1 MAYREM
7 TLQEKIEELNESFT
21 NKSPSEEQIQ
31 KIESIRKSYKKT
43 GETIL
48 RNCPNSRNLSIA
60 VTALEES
67 LHRAI
72 KSIILGK

>member
-7 TLQEKIEELNESFT
+7 TLQEKIEELNESLT
-21 NKSPSEEQIQ
+21 NQPPDEKQIR
-31 KIESIRKSYKKT
+31 KIESIRESYKKT
-43 GETIL
+43 GEAIL

-60 VTALEES
+60 IIALEES

-72 KSIILGK
+72 KSIILNK

>member
-7 TLQEKIEELNESFT
+7 TLEEKIQELNESFT
-21 NKSPSEEQIQ
+21 NQPPDEEQIR
-31 KIESIRKSYKKT
+31 KIESIREYYKKT
-43 GETIL
+43 GEAIL
-48 RNCPNSRNLSIA
+48 RNCPISRNLSIA
-60 VTALEES
+60 ITALEES

>member
-7 TLQEKIEELNESFT
+7 TLEEKIKELNESLT
-21 NKSPSEEQIQ
+21 NQSPDEEQIR
-31 KIESIRKSYKKT
+31 KIESIRESYKKT
-43 GETIL
+43 GEAIL
-48 RNCPNSRNLSIA
+48 RNCPNSHNLSIA
-60 VTALEES
+60 ITALEES